1 MAELGLRAAPRLALG
16 DWLAPAVGAAVFA
29 ATLVKGSAVIGDP
42 DIQWHIEAGRWIAAH
57 AAAPDRDVFSHTL
70 PGARWHAHEWL
81 SELLF
86 WLAFRA
92 LGWSG
97 VVLTAAAAAGLGF
110 ALLAAALQRHLQPR
124 HVVMLSA
131 AAFAVAS
138 QHLLARP
145 HILAWPLL
153 VLWVAALCAAAERR
167 KPPHPAW
174 LLVLA
179 LWANLHG
186 GFVFGLALAGLFAAE
201 ALWRSEPAARLSAL
215 RGWGLFLLGSVIAGL
230 LTPLKPAAS
239 IHFAL
244 GFLDG
249 AGFIAPIGEWRPA
262 DFRTVTGLELV
273 LLVMLAVALIG
284 RFQLPPFR
292 IFVVVGL
299 VHLAL
304 AHIRHGE
311 LLGLVA
317 PLAVAAPL
325 GARLYGSG
333 AGEAAPSGRLR
344 PAASAGLVAVLV
356 VALTTAL
363 WASRTQIQPPAAV
376 APAPALAAARKAG
389 LADEAVLNAFDFGG
403 FLIAAGVPVF
413 IDGRADFYGGA
424 FLVRYL
430 EAVSLTRPGA
440 LEALLDDYAIGWTM
454 LQPGTPAIL
463 MLDRLP
469 GWGRLY
475 ADETAVV
482 HRRLPAME

>member
-16 DWLAPAVGAAVFA
+16 DWLAPALGAAVFA
-29 ATLVKGSAVIGDP
+29 AALLKGSAVIGDP

-86 WLAFRA
+86 WLSFRA
-92 LGWSG
+92 GGWAG
-97 VVLTAAAAAGLGF
+97 VVVTAAAAAGLGF

-124 HVVMLSA
+124 HVVLLSA

-145 HILAWPLL
+145 HILTWPLL

-167 KPPHPAW
+167 RPPHPAW

-186 GFVFGLALAGLFAAE
+186 GYVFGLALAGLFAAE
-201 ALWRSEPAARLSAL
+201 ALWQVEPAARLRVL
-215 RGWGLFLLGSVIAGL
+215 RGWSLFLLGAVIASL
-230 LTPLKPAAS
+230 LTPHKPVEG
-239 IHFAL
+239 IRFAL
-244 GFLDG
+244 GFLDS
-249 AGFIAPIGEWRPA
+249 AGFIAPIGEWQPA

-273 LLVMLAVALIG
+273 LLGMLALALLG

-292 IFVVVGL
+292 ILLVVGL

-304 AHIRHGE
+304 IHIRHGE

-325 GARLYGSG
+325 GVRLYGSG
-333 AGEAAPSGRLR
+333 AREAAPAGRLR
-344 PAASAGLVAVLV
+344 PAASAGIALAL
-356 VALTTAL
+356 ALTTAL
-363 WASRTQIQPPAAV
+363 WASRTQIQLPAAV

-389 LADEAVLNAFDFGG
+389 LADEPVLNAFDFGG
-403 FLIAAGVPVF
+403 FLIASGVPVF

-424 FLVRYL
+424 FLMRYL
-430 EAVSLTRPGA
+430 EAVSLARPGA
-440 LEALLDDYAIGWTM
+440 LEALLEDHAIGWTM
-454 LQPGTPAIL
+454 LRPGTPAIL
-463 MLDRLP
+463 LLDRLP
-469 GWGRLY
+469 GWVRLY

-482 HRRLPAME
+482 HRRLPATQ